1 MRSAA
6 ERKAAERAR
15 RDAQGLRRLEFWL
28 PPALHEKVKKYVA
41 RLMRAVNQ
49 SERTKP

>member
-15 RDAQGLRRLEFWL
+15 RAAQGLKKLEVWI
-28 PPALHEKVKKYVA
+28 PPYLHEKVKKYVA
-41 RLMRAVNQ
+41 RLLKRAHNQ
-49 SERTKP
+49 GAKP

>member
-15 RDAQGLRRLEFWL
+15 RDALGLKRYEFWL
-28 PPALHEKVKKYVA
+28 TPAIGEKVKKYVA
-41 RLMRAVNQ
+41 RLMRAVQ
-49 SERTKP
+49 GGK